1 MMHQDELLQLME
13 RVENGTAS
21 PQDLQRYNSWCN
33 AMQAHGQSGA
43 APAFEDKSEAVF
55 SAIEGRIRRQ
65 RMVRIRKWAAAASVL
80 LLLGLGAAFW
90 LKPAGNGQLAGKS
103 ADSAVAPGS
112 SGAVLVLA
120 DGSQVELGRKGTG
133 SIGEQD
139 GSQISKSSDSGLVY
153 VFNGKGSVSDAVQYN
168 TLITPNGRQFQVQLP
183 DGTKIWINAG
193 SQLRFP
199 VNFDHQESREVQL
212 TGEAYFE
219 VAKDARKPFVVI
231 TRRERIEVL
240 GTHFNVDSYD
250 GASVSKTTLVEGAV
264 RVNRQM
270 ELRPGEQAVV
280 QPSGGME
287 RKVVNT
293 ASVTAWKDGYFS
305 FKGET
310 IREIMPKLARWY
322 NIEVEYAG
330 DLPGDKLEISMQRS
344 RSMTEVLDY
353 LQRTKLIK
361 FNINGRRVTV
371 TRY

>member
-21 PQDLQRYNSWCN
+21 PQDLQRYNNWCN
-33 AMQAHGQSGA
+33 AMQAHGQPGA
-43 APAFEDKSEAVF
+43 APVFEDKSEAVF
-55 SAIEGRIRRQ
+55 RAIEGRIRRQ
-65 RMVRIRKWAAAASVL
+65 RMVRFRKWAAAASVL

-90 LKPAGNGQLAGKS
+90 LKPAGSGQLAGKS

-212 TGEAYFE
+212 SGEAYFE

-322 NIEVEYAG
+322 NIEVEYVG

-361 FNINGRRVTV
+361 FNISGRRVTV